1 MRGRKRLSHMTE
13 SSNHKFNLKSV
24 TKGQGG
30 SDLFVTDDNKY
41 SIEFSKI
48 EEYGM
53 MKFISSVQI
62 WSDRENP
69 QLLFQSKQI
78 KFEYQNDESC
88 YYLDKSD
95 ILVLL
100 TPCIHQKYYDLLYVL
115 FDFNKNIFTKIHA
128 PNFQLIEIDKNLVR
142 LDMDF
147 RYIYDE
153 QIKKEIA
160 QDDGKQIDLSKLEW
174 YDIKKIDQVCLLVTK
189 NNRLH

>member
-1 MRGRKRLSHMTE
+1 MTE
-13 SSNHKFNLKSV
+13 SSNHKFNVQSV
-24 TKGQGG
+24 TKGQGS

-62 WSDRENP
+62 WRGRENP

-78 KFEYQNDESC
+78 KFEYQNNESC

-115 FDFNKNIFTKIHA
+115 FDFNKNVFTTINA
-128 PNFQLIEIDKNLVR
+128 PNFRLTEIDKNLVR
-142 LDMDF
+142 LNKDF
-147 RYIYDE
+147 RYSYE
-153 QIKKEIA
+153 ERREKQIV
-160 QDDGKQIDLSKLEW
+160 QDDGKQIDLSKLVW
-174 YDIKKIDQVCLLVTK
+174 HDMKKIDKACS
-189 NNRLH
+189 